1 MQTKPGDFQE
11 STVRETAARFLE
23 AIKNSDSR
31 AFWEALDKKGQ
42 GYFLGIWFYA
52 MESMSVNTI
61 VALTGEDSFLEGVL
75 GPIINGLKESMG
87 DILGHPVLGEVQYNT
102 PHTASIKVF
111 SGGEIPDLSPEQAEF
126 IPLVLELSDPGSTV
140 DNLNLTV
147 WKIDTLHCFQLNKGT
162 H

>member
-1 MQTKPGDFQE
+1 MQIKSGDFQE
-11 STVRETAARFLE
+11 NTVRETAARFLE

-31 AFWEALDKKGQ
+31 SFWEALDKKGQ

-61 VALTGEDSFLEGVL
+61 VALTGEDSFLDGVL
-75 GPIINGLKESMG
+75 GPIISGLKESMG
-87 DILGHPVLGEVQYNT
+87 ALLGRPVLGEVHYNT
-102 PHTASIKVF
+102 PHSARIKVYP
-111 SGGEIPDLSPEQAEF
+111 GEFPDAGPDQAEF
-126 IPLVLELSDPGSTV
+126 IPLVLELSDPGSTAG
-140 DNLNLTV
+140 NMNLTV